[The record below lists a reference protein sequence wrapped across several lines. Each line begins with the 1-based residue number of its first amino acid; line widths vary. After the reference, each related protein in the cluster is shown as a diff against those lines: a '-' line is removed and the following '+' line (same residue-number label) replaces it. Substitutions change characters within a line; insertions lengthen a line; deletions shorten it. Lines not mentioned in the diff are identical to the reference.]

1 MRKVLGVLVLAVTL
15 LVPAQVMLSSPQ
27 VVFAQSS
34 RAGEEADTF
43 TFQVMGRIRA
53 LQMQMEKLEHMLME
67 NKGKMTK
74 AKMEKMEKMLDRLEK
89 EIQELL
95 TIGSGG

>member
-15 LVPAQVMLSSPQ
+15 LVPTQIMFGTPEI
-27 VVFAQSS
+27 VFAQSS

-43 TFQVMGRIRA
+43 TFQVMGRIRM
-53 LQMQMEKLEHMLME
+53 LQMQMEKLESMLME
-67 NKGKMTK
+67 KKSKMTK

-95 TIGSGG
+95 QIGSGG

>member
-15 LVPAQVMLSSPQ
+15 LVPTQIMFSSSQ
-27 VVFAQSS
+27 VFAQSS

-43 TFQVMGRIRA
+43 TFQVMGRIRM
-53 LQMQMEKLEHMLME
+53 LQMQMEKLERMLME

-74 AKMEKMEKMLDRLEK
+74 AKMEKMEKMLNRLEK
-89 EIQELL
+89 EIQELIQ
-95 TIGSGG
+95 IGSGG